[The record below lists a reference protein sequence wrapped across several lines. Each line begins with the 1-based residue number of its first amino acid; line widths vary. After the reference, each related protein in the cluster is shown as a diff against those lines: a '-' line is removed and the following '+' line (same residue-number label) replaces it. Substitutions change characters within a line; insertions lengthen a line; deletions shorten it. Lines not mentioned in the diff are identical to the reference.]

1 MRGDE
6 VMLDIPK
13 IKVGKNITIQR
24 TVQKE
29 DTALNYGSGKLE
41 KLFATPSLVALM
53 IEASVKLLDERL
65 PEGFITVGK
74 NANIVHENPTMLGE
88 TISVEVE
95 IKEYDGNKIS
105 LEMIA
110 YDEIGTIGRGN
121 HERIIVNK
129 KSLLEKAEKRA
140 EKLKNMDF

>member
-1 MRGDE
+1 
-6 VMLDIPK
+6 MLNVPK
-13 IKVGKNITIQR
+13 IEVGSNVTVQR

-53 IEASVKLLDERL
+53 IEASVKLLDDKL

-74 NANIVHENPTMLGE
+74 KAEIVHEKTTVLGE
-88 TISVEVE
+88 TISVNVEVD
-95 IKEYDGNKIS
+95 KFDGNKIN
-105 LEMIA
+105 LNMTA
-110 YDEIGTIGRGN
+110 YDEIGIIGRGA

-129 KSLLEKAEKRA
+129 NALLEKAQKRA
-140 EKLKNMDF
+140 KQLENMDF

>member
-1 MRGDE
+1 MLNVPKVE
-6 VMLDIPK
+6 V
-13 IKVGKNITIQR
+13 GSNITVQR

-53 IEASVKLLDERL
+53 IEASVKLLDDKL

-74 NANIVHENPTMLGE
+74 KTEVVHEKTTVLGE
-88 TISVEVE
+88 TISVNVEVE
-95 IKEYDGNKIS
+95 KFDGNRINLK
-105 LEMIA
+105 MTA
-110 YDEIGTIGRGN
+110 YDEVGIIGRGF

-129 KSLLEKAEKRA
+129 KSLLEKAQKRA
-140 EKLKNMDF
+140 EKLENRDF

>member
-1 MRGDE
+1 MLNVPKVE
-6 VMLDIPK
+6 V
-13 IKVGKNITIQR
+13 GSNITVQR

-53 IEASVKLLDERL
+53 IEASAKLLDDKL

-74 NANIVHENPTMLGE
+74 KAEVVHEKTTVLGE
-88 TISVEVE
+88 TISVNVE
-95 IKEYDGNKIS
+95 IEKFDGNRINLK
-105 LEMIA
+105 MTA
-110 YDEIGTIGRGN
+110 YDEIGIIGRGS

-129 KSLLEKAEKRA
+129 KSLLEKAQKRA
-140 EKLKNMDF
+140 EKLDNRDF